1 MKNMKY
7 RVILTLLCCIVC
19 GVLSA
24 QRWIPIAAD
33 DESSHYLRVDRIPSS
48 PRNETFFK
56 EVYTAKEAAR
66 LKKEYEYEAL
76 PAYAL
81 KSYCYPYSYN
91 YFATRTFNVYDEADQ
106 ALYEAFHGFL
116 SFDSIRGGY
125 MRYYSRWSYLLK
137 RYGAD
142 ACLFASQTRFR
153 NANAEWVKFSE
164 SDKTTRY
171 IRVDLSNSQDSLA
184 IFKAV
189 YKAGFAKEIQKE
201 YEFKEPPT
209 HRIFVYKISDN
220 GQAITQLAETWY
232 GKKGPIS
239 SIWLYP
245 FSDPQTIEED
255 VYKVYVKWAFM
266 LFEYGKS
273 SILELSNDSSA
284 K

>member
-1 MKNMKY
+1 
-7 RVILTLLCCIVC
+7 
-19 GVLSA
+19 
-24 QRWIPIAAD
+24 
-33 DESSHYLRVDRIPSS
+33 
-48 PRNETFFK
+48 
-56 EVYTAKEAAR
+56 
-66 LKKEYEYEAL
+66 
-76 PAYAL
+76 
-81 KSYCYPYSYN
+81 
-91 YFATRTFNVYDEADQ
+91 
-106 ALYEAFHGFL
+106 
-116 SFDSIRGGY
+116 
-125 MRYYSRWSYLLK
+125 MRYYSRWSCLLK

-153 NANAEWVKFSE
+153 NADAEWVKFSE
-164 SDKTTRY
+164 SEDRIRY
-171 IRVDLSNSQDSLA
+171 IRVDFYDHIDSLVV
-184 IFKAV
+184 FKVV
-189 YKAGFAKEIQKE
+189 YKPAFAKEIQKE
-201 YEFKEPPT
+201 YEFKELPT
-209 HRIFVYKISDN
+209 HRIFVIKISDN